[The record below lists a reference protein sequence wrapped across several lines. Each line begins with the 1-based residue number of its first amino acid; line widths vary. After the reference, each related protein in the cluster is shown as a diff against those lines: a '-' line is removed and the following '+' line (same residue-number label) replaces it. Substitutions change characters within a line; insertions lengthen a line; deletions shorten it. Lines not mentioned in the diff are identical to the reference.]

1 MNLQEYTEGTR
12 ATHGNDP
19 NEWNGKEVERCKRCD
34 NDILTPEEIE
44 EKMCV
49 ECMEEIEIIDENS
62 NSRNL
67 ANER

>member
-1 MNLQEYTEGTR
+1 MNIKEYTEGTR

-19 NEWNGKEVERCKRCD
+19 TEHNEREVERCKRCD

-44 EKMCV
+44 EKMCF

>member
-1 MNLQEYTEGTR
+1 MYIPILS
-12 ATHGNDP
+12 DP
-19 NEWNGKEVERCKRCD
+19 TKFNGKEPERCSRCD

-44 EKMCV
+44 EKMCFD
-49 ECMEEIEIIDENS
+49 CMEELEIQDENS

>member
-1 MNLQEYTEGTR
+1 MNIKEYTEGTR

-19 NEWNGKEVERCKRCD
+19 TEFNEREVERCKRCD

-44 EKMCV
+44 EKMCL